1 MDQPLGDDQ
10 CWALITGGD
19 VIHDSCLGFVLV
31 ERVGGVDWSGMK
43 SGDAEGDET
52 RKIEKRKMG
61 PERGARGGPSLEL
74 CATRGAA

>member
-1 MDQPLGDDQ
+1 M
-10 CWALITGGD
+10 
-19 VIHDSCLGFVLV
+19 V

-61 PERGARGGPSLEL
+61 PERGGPVAGAVRDARGCIMDRRRCAPLEW
-74 CATRGAA
+74 CGDVTGGMAMDVA